1 MKFLQSIFLPLF
13 TTILLLTP
21 LTALNAAPQDEK
33 FTINGRPVPK
43 VVAQVNGTE
52 LSSDFLEREMVA
64 FKLMSLQQGREI
76 KAESEDKIAR
86 KILQGK
92 IEEELIYQKARLA
105 SVQVPDNIILKEI
118 KNIEQQFPDPKLFER
133 ALAMQHLTRGSLREK
148 IERQLV
154 AEKYLR
160 QVIIPKIKR
169 DQLDPKR
176 HYENNKSSFMKPKMY
191 DVSHI
196 FVRLMDT
203 SSQGKVTDPGAK
215 KKAQRIL
222 DGINKEAHDHIV
234 GIEKKLKKGDSFT
247 KLAKEF
253 SEDESTKEKGGNL
266 GVLLPSTTIPAI
278 GAEMTKL
285 AMGET
290 SGILQSSY
298 GYHIIRLNSIVAS
311 RLAPYEEVESDI
323 LNLLMVRETEKLKE
337 ELLVRLK
344 KEADIKIFI

>member
-13 TTILLLTP
+13 TAILALTP
-21 LTALNAAPQDEK
+21 LTSLQAETPDEA
-33 FTINGRPVPK
+33 FTLNGRPVPK
-43 VVAQVNGTE
+43 VVAKVNGTE
-52 LSSDFLEREMVA
+52 LNSDFLEREMVA
-64 FKLMSLQQGREI
+64 FKLMSLQQGR
-76 KAESEDKIAR
+76 KVKPESEDKIAR

-92 IEEELIYQKARLA
+92 IEEELFYQKARLA
-105 SVQVPDNIILKEI
+105 SVQIPDEIILKEI
-118 KNIEQQFPDPKLFER
+118 KNIEQQFPSPKLFER
-133 ALAMQHLTRGSLREK
+133 ALAMQRLTRGSLREK

-169 DQLDPKR
+169 EQLDPEA
-176 HYENNKSSFMKPKMY
+176 HYKKNQSSFMKPKMY

-196 FVRLMDT
+196 FVRTMDT
-203 SSQGKVTDPGAK
+203 SSQQKVTDPAAK

-222 DGINKEAHDHIV
+222 DGINKEAEDQIAS
-234 GIEKKLKKGDSFT
+234 IAEKLKKEDGFA

-253 SEDESTKEKGGNL
+253 SEDDSTKEKGGNL
-266 GVLLPSTTIPAI
+266 GVLLPGTTIPAI

-290 SGILQSSY
+290 SGILKSSY
-298 GYHIIRLNSIVAS
+298 GYHIIRLNKIIAS
-311 RLAPYEEVESDI
+311 RLAPYEEVKSEI
-323 LNLLMVRETEKLKE
+323 LNLLMVRETERLKA